1 MCFKK
6 DVQYGAKR
14 FAPMVPNICTHCQH
28 ICTNSTKQFTL
39 IMPRDLHKWC
49 QIFALIAK
57 IFAIYTYGAKRF
69 AQMVPRKLRQRCQDE
84 ETQQVAELW
93 HGCKFLPRVKIA
105 TTISAISGITTIPT
119 IAALSLL
126 TILALTLVRKSPIF
140 LSQVE
145 FNVVGAL

>member
-1 MCFKK
+1 
-6 DVQYGAKR
+6 
-14 FAPMVPNICTHCQH
+14 
-28 ICTNSTKQFTL
+28 
-39 IMPRDLHKWC
+39 
-49 QIFALIAK
+49 
-57 IFAIYTYGAKRF
+57 
-69 AQMVPRKLRQRCQDE
+69 MVPRKLRQRCQDE

-126 TILALTLVRKSPIF
+126 TILALTLARKSPDF
-140 LSQVE
+140 LGQVE